1 MKVHLC
7 YQPIPLLCLL
17 ASSAKEV
24 RSYTL
29 VGNGAIYT
37 VDEAKPWVDAVA
49 IDEDGVIVAIGT
61 KEEIAATMGK
71 AEEEFTKRCQMRWR
85 IE

>member
-49 IDEDGVIVAIGT
+49 IDEDGVIIAIMRGN
-61 KEEIAATMGK
+61 
-71 AEEEFTKRCQMRWR
+71 EFASSFCF
-85 IE
+85 